1 MISKIVLFILGIL
14 MCSYSI
20 MLDII
25 YINLIKMGYSLVD
38 YLKYIVTSLDCLL
51 IIPGIILIL
60 ISLKKKKQTSII
72 L

>member
-25 YINLIKMGYSLVD
+25 YINLIKMCYSLID

-51 IIPGIILIL
+51 IMPGIILII